1 VTPLNPLSP
10 MRRKDDDPA
19 RARRVRKGLY
29 ILPSLFTAVNIA
41 AGYYAVFQSIQA
53 ANDQSGPEHFNLAAM
68 AIGFAIVFD
77 GLDGRVAR
85 MTNTTSDFGRE
96 LDSLA
101 DVITF
106 GMAPAILAFLWGFHG
121 LSMANQELH
130 IKLVDFGAVATF
142 LFLAAGASRL
152 ARFNIQA
159 NPQPSN
165 PGRPGRKYFVGM
177 PIPGGAGVIAAVVH
191 FARGYP
197 IPSWWMALVWA
208 VFVLTLSFLMVSRWR
223 FPSFKGVDLRQR
235 HSSRLL
241 VLLCALVVLVVFFSE
256 WTLFIVAITYMFWG
270 ILSRLFYGWHRKTQ
284 EPPSSPD
291 QVVHAD

>member
-1 VTPLNPLSP
+1 MNPLKPLGP
-10 MRRKDDDPA
+10 MRRKDDNPA

-41 AGYYAVFQSIQA
+41 AGYFAISQAIQA
-53 ANDQSGPEHFNLAAM
+53 VNNQGDPRHYDIAAM

-106 GMAPAILAFLWGFHG
+106 GMAPAILAYLWGFHAMA
-121 LSMANQELH
+121 MANAVLQG
-130 IKLVDFGAVATF
+130 KLMRVGAVVTF
-142 LFLAAGASRL
+142 LFLAAGACRL
-152 ARFNIQA
+152 ARFNIQV

-191 FARGYP
+191 FSHGYP
-197 IPSWWMALVWA
+197 IASWWMAVIWA
-208 VFVLTLSFLMVSRWR
+208 GFVLLLGFLMVSRWR
-223 FPSFKGVDLRQR
+223 FPSFKGVDFRQR
-235 HSSRLL
+235 HSARLL
-241 VLLCALVVLVVFFSE
+241 VVLCAFVALIILFSD
-256 WTLFIVAITYMFWG
+256 WTLFILAITYMFWG
-270 ILSRLFYGWHRKTQ
+270 ILSRLFYRRGAQ
-284 EPPSSPD
+284 LPPSSPD

>member
-1 VTPLNPLSP
+1 MTPLEPLTP
-10 MRRKDDDPA
+10 MRRKDDNPN

-41 AGYYAVFQSIQA
+41 AGYFAVFQAIQGA
-53 ANDQSGPEHFNLAAM
+53 FQKDPRHFDLAAM

-106 GMAPAILAFLWGFHG
+106 GMAPAVLAYLWGFHAIAV
-121 LSMANQELH
+121 ANEELH
-130 IKLVDFGAVATF
+130 QKLIRLGAVTTF
-142 LFLAAGASRL
+142 LFLAAGACRL
-152 ARFNIQA
+152 ARFNIQN

-191 FARGYP
+191 FAHGFP
-197 IPSWWMALVWA
+197 VQAWWMELIWSL
-208 VFVLTLSFLMVSRWR
+208 FVLLLGFLMVSRWR
-223 FPSFKGVDLRQR
+223 FKGVDFRQR

-241 VLLCALVVLVVFFSE
+241 VVLCALVMLIIYFSD
-256 WTLFIVAITYMFWG
+256 WTLFIIAITYMFWG
-270 ILSRLFYGWHRKTQ
+270 IFSRLFYGMKRGSQ
-284 EPPSSPD
+284 VPPSSPD
-291 QVVHAD
+291 QVAHAD

>member
-1 VTPLNPLSP
+1 MNIPLNP
-10 MRRKDDDPA
+10 MRRSTDKA
-19 RARRVRKGLY
+19 QRGGRVRKGLY

-41 AGYYAVFQSIQA
+41 AGYYAVFQAIQGANIQSEPWHFDMA
-53 ANDQSGPEHFNLAAM
+53 AI

-106 GMAPAILAFLWGFHG
+106 GMAPAILAFLWGFHW
-121 LSMANQELH
+121 LAMANEEFHL
-130 IKLVDFGAVATF
+130 KLVRFGAVATF
-142 LFLAAGASRL
+142 LFLAAGACRL
-152 ARFNIQA
+152 ARFNIQV

-177 PIPGGAGVIAAVVH
+177 PIPGGAGVVAAVVH
-191 FARGYP
+191 FAHGYP
-197 IPSWWMALVWA
+197 IPSWWMALIWA
-208 VFVLTLSFLMVSRWR
+208 CFVLLLGFLMVSRWR
-223 FPSFKGVDLRQR
+223 FPSFKGVDFRQR
-235 HSSRLL
+235 HTSRLL
-241 VLLCALVVLVVFFSE
+241 VLMCALVVLIIFFSD
-256 WTLFIVAITYMFWG
+256 WTLFVLAIVYMLWG
-270 ILSRLFYGWHRKTQ
+270 IFARLFYGMMRRPQ

>member
-1 VTPLNPLSP
+1 VSDLNP
-10 MRRKDDDPA
+10 MRRKDDKPE
-19 RARRVRKGLY
+19 RQRKLRKGLY

-41 AGYYAVFQSIQA
+41 AGYYAISQAIQGANIQNEPWHFDRA
-53 ANDQSGPEHFNLAAM
+53 AI

-106 GMAPAILAFLWGFHG
+106 GVAPAILAWLWGCNAIA
-121 LSMANQELH
+121 MANQELH
-130 IKLVDFGAVATF
+130 AKLVHFGAAATF
-142 LFLAAGASRL
+142 LFLAAGSCRL
-152 ARFNIQA
+152 ARFNIQS

-191 FARGYP
+191 FFGGYP
-197 IPSWWMALVWA
+197 IQSWWLSLTWA
-208 VFVLTLSFLMVSRWR
+208 FFVLLLGFLMVSRWR
-223 FPSFKGVDLRQR
+223 FPSFKGVDFRQR

-241 VLLCALVVLVVFFSE
+241 VLLCALVVLIIYFSGP
-256 WTLFIVAITYMFWG
+256 TLFVIAITYMLWG
-270 ILSRLFYGWHRKTQ
+270 ILSRLFYSLHRKAQ
-284 EPPSSPD
+284 LPPTSPD
-291 QVVHAD
+291 QVAHAD

>member
-1 VTPLNPLSP
+1 
-10 MRRKDDDPA
+10 MRRKDDDPG
-19 RARRVRKGLY
+19 RQRRVRKGLY

-41 AGYYAVFQSIQA
+41 AGYYAVFQAIQG
-53 ANDQSGPEHFNLAAM
+53 ANIQSEPWHFDMSAM

-106 GMAPAILAFLWGFHG
+106 GMAPAILAWLWGFHAIA
-121 LSMANQELH
+121 MANEDLH
-130 IKLVDFGAVATF
+130 KKLVHFGAVATF
-142 LFLAAGASRL
+142 LFLAAGACRL
-152 ARFNIQA
+152 ARFNIQT

-191 FARGYP
+191 FAKGFP
-197 IPSWWMALVWA
+197 IPSWWMALIWA
-208 VFVLTLSFLMVSRWR
+208 CFVLLLGFLMVSRWR
-223 FPSFKGVDLRQR
+223 FPSFKGVDFKQR

-241 VLLCALVVLVVFFSE
+241 VVMCALVVLIIFFSE
-256 WTLFIVAITYMFWG
+256 WTLFVLAITYMFWG
-270 ILSRLFYGWHRKTQ
+270 ILSRLFYGFHRRAQ
-284 EPPSSPD
+284 LPPTPPD

>member
-1 VTPLNPLSP
+1 VSDLNP
-10 MRRKDDDPA
+10 MRRKDDKPE
-19 RARRVRKGLY
+19 RQRKLRKGLY

-41 AGYYAVFQSIQA
+41 AGYYAISQAIQG
-53 ANDQSGPEHFNLAAM
+53 ANIQNEPWHFDFAAM

-85 MTNTTSDFGRE
+85 MTNTTSEFGRE

-106 GMAPAILAFLWGFHG
+106 GVAPAILAWLWGFHA
-121 LSMANQELH
+121 LAMANEDLH
-130 IKLVDFGAVATF
+130 KKLLQLGAITTF
-142 LFLAAGASRL
+142 LFLAAGACRL
-152 ARFNIQA
+152 ARFNIQT

-165 PGRPGRKYFVGM
+165 PGRPGKKYFVGM

-191 FARGYP
+191 FAHGFP

-208 VFVLTLSFLMVSRWR
+208 LFVLLLGFLMVSRWR
-223 FPSFKGVDLRQR
+223 FPSFKGVDFRQR

-241 VLLCALVVLVVFFSE
+241 VLLCALVVLIFYFSD
-256 WTLFIVAITYMFWG
+256 WTLFIIAITYMFWG
-270 ILSRLFYGWHRKTQ
+270 ILSRLFYGLRRGSRI
-284 EPPSSPD
+284 PPASPD
-291 QVVHAD
+291 QVAHAD

>member
-1 VTPLNPLSP
+1 
-10 MRRKDDDPA
+10 MRRKDDNPA

-41 AGYYAVFQSIQA
+41 AGYFAISQAIQG
-53 ANDQSGPEHFNLAAM
+53 ANNATEPWHYDTAAM

-106 GMAPAILAFLWGFHG
+106 GVAPAILAWLWGFSA
-121 LSMANQELH
+121 LSIANPELQS
-130 IKLVDFGAVATF
+130 KLMRFGAAATF
-142 LFLAAGASRL
+142 LFLAAGACRL
-152 ARFNIQA
+152 ARFNIQS

-191 FARGYP
+191 FVHGYP
-197 IPSWWMALVWA
+197 IPSWWMAVSWGA
-208 VFVLTLSFLMVSRWR
+208 FVLLLGFLMVSRWR
-223 FPSFKGVDLRQR
+223 FPSFKGVDFRQR

-241 VLLCALVVLVVFFSE
+241 VVLCAFVILIILISD
-256 WTLFIVAITYMFWG
+256 WTLFILAITYMLWG
-270 ILSRLFYGWHRKTQ
+270 IFSRVFYRFSRSAQ
-284 EPPSSPD
+284 LPPSSPD
-291 QVVHAD
+291 AVAHTD

>member
-1 VTPLNPLSP
+1 
-10 MRRKDDDPA
+10 MRRKDDELA
-19 RARRVRKGLY
+19 QHRRVRKGLY

-41 AGYYAVFQSIQA
+41 AGYYAVFQAIQGANIASEPWHFDMA
-53 ANDQSGPEHFNLAAM
+53 AI

-106 GMAPAILAFLWGFHG
+106 GMAPAILAWLWGFHAI
-121 LSMANQELH
+121 SMANEDLH
-130 IKLVDFGAVATF
+130 KKLIHFGAVTTF
-142 LFLAAGASRL
+142 LFLAAGACRL
-152 ARFNIQA
+152 ARFNIQT

-191 FARGYP
+191 FAHGYP
-197 IPSWWMALVWA
+197 IPSWWMALIWA
-208 VFVLTLSFLMVSRWR
+208 LFVLLLGFLMVSRWR
-223 FPSFKGVDLRQR
+223 FPSFKGVDFRQR

-241 VLLCALVVLVVFFSE
+241 VVLCALVVLIIYFSD
-256 WTLFIVAITYMFWG
+256 WTLFIIAITYMFWG
-270 ILSRLFYGWHRKTQ
+270 ILSRLFYGMKRSSRV
-284 EPPSSPD
+284 PPSSPD

>member
-1 VTPLNPLSP
+1 MNPLNP
-10 MRRKDDDPA
+10 MRRKDDDPE
-19 RARRVRKGLY
+19 RQRRVRKGLY

-41 AGYYAVFQSIQA
+41 AGYFAVFQSIQA
-53 ANDQSGPEHFNLAAM
+53 ANDQSGPEHYNLAAM
-68 AIGFAIVFD
+68 AIGFAILFD

-106 GMAPAILAFLWGFHG
+106 GMAPAILAFLWGFHA
-121 LSMANQELH
+121 LSMANQDLH
-130 IKLVDFGAVATF
+130 TKLVRLGAVATF
-142 LFLAAGASRL
+142 LFLAAGACRL
-152 ARFNIQA
+152 ARFNIQN

-208 VFVLTLSFLMVSRWR
+208 LFVLLLGFLMVSRWR
-223 FPSFKGVDLRQR
+223 FPSFKGIDFRQR
-235 HSSRLL
+235 HSARLL
-241 VLLCALVVLVVFFSE
+241 VVLCALVGLIIAFSE
-256 WTLFIVAITYMFWG
+256 WTLFVIAITYMLWG
-270 ILSRLFYGWHRKTQ
+270 ILSRVFYGFRRSTQ
-284 EPPSSPD
+284 VPPPSPD
-291 QVVHAD
+291 QVLHAD

>member
-1 VTPLNPLSP
+1 MNPDPQNL
-10 MRRKDDDPA
+10 MRRSTDVAA
-19 RARRVRKGLY
+19 RHGRVRKGLY

-41 AGYYAVFQSIQA
+41 AGYYAIFQAIQG
-53 ANDQSGPEHFNLAAM
+53 ANIANEPWHFDMSAM

-77 GLDGRVAR
+77 GVDGRVAR

-106 GMAPAILAFLWGFHG
+106 GVAPAILAWLWGFHAI
-121 LSMANQELH
+121 SMANEDLH
-130 IKLVDFGAVATF
+130 KKLIHLGAVATF
-142 LFLAAGASRL
+142 LFLAAGACRL
-152 ARFNIQA
+152 ARFNIQT

-191 FARGYP
+191 FAHGFP
-197 IPSWWMALVWA
+197 IPSWWLSLIWA
-208 VFVLTLSFLMVSRWR
+208 FFVLTLGFLMVSRWR
-223 FPSFKGVDLRQR
+223 FPSFKGVDFRQR

-241 VLLCALVVLVVFFSE
+241 VVLCALVVLIVFFSD
-256 WTLFIVAITYMFWG
+256 WTLFILAITYLFWG
-270 ILSRLFYGWHRKTQ
+270 ILSRLFYGFHRRTQ
-284 EPPSSPD
+284 LPPTPPD

>member
-1 VTPLNPLSP
+1 LTPLEPLTP
-10 MRRKDDDPA
+10 MRRKDDNPN

-41 AGYYAVFQSIQA
+41 AGYFAVFQAIQGA
-53 ANDQSGPEHFNLAAM
+53 FQKDPRHFDLAAM

-106 GMAPAILAFLWGFHG
+106 GMAPAVLAYLWGFHAIAV
-121 LSMANQELH
+121 ANEELH
-130 IKLVDFGAVATF
+130 QKLIRLGAVTTF
-142 LFLAAGASRL
+142 LFLAAGACRL
-152 ARFNIQA
+152 ARFNIQN

-191 FARGYP
+191 FAHGFP
-197 IPSWWMALVWA
+197 VQAWWMALIWSL
-208 VFVLTLSFLMVSRWR
+208 FVLLLGFLMVSRWR
-223 FPSFKGVDLRQR
+223 FPSFKGVDFRQR

-241 VLLCALVVLVVFFSE
+241 VVLCALVMLIIYFSD
-256 WTLFIVAITYMFWG
+256 WTLFIIAITYMFWG
-270 ILSRLFYGWHRKTQ
+270 IFSRLFYGMKRGSQ
-284 EPPSSPD
+284 VPPSSPD
-291 QVVHAD
+291 QVAHAD

>member
-1 VTPLNPLSP
+1 
-10 MRRKDDDPA
+10 MRRKDDNPA

-41 AGYYAVFQSIQA
+41 AGYFAVSQAIQA
-53 ANDQSGPEHFNLAAM
+53 ANSQGDARHFDMAAM

-106 GMAPAILAFLWGFHG
+106 GMAPAILAWLWGFH
-121 LSMANQELH
+121 SIAVANQQLLTK
-130 IKLVDFGAVATF
+130 ILRFGAAATF
-142 LFLAAGASRL
+142 LFLAAGACRL
-152 ARFNIQA
+152 ARFNIQT

-191 FARGYP
+191 FAEGNP
-197 IPSWWMALVWA
+197 IPSWWMALIWA
-208 VFVLTLSFLMVSRWR
+208 VFVLTLAFLMVSRWR
-223 FPSFKGVDLRQR
+223 FPSFKGVDFRER

-241 VLLCALVVLVVFFSE
+241 VVLCALVVLIIFFSE
-256 WTLFIVAITYMFWG
+256 WTLFVLALTYMFWG
-270 ILSRLFYGWHRKTQ
+270 ILSRLLYGFRRGSAL
-284 EPPSSPD
+284 PPSSPD
-291 QVVHAD
+291 QVVPAD

>member
-1 VTPLNPLSP
+1 MNFRPLTP

-41 AGYYAVFQSIQA
+41 AGYFAISQAIQGANNA
-53 ANDQSGPEHFNLAAM
+53 AEVWHYDMAAL

-85 MTNTTSDFGRE
+85 LTNTTSDFGRE

-106 GMAPAILAFLWGFHG
+106 GVAPAILAWLWGFHAIA
-121 LSMANQELH
+121 MANADLH
-130 IKLVDFGAVATF
+130 TKLMRLGAAATF
-142 LFLAAGASRL
+142 LFLAAGACRL
-152 ARFNIQA
+152 ARFNIQV

-177 PIPGGAGVIAAVVH
+177 PIPGGAGVVAAVVH

-197 IPSWWMALVWA
+197 IPSWWMAVIWA
-208 VFVLTLSFLMVSRWR
+208 GFVLLLGFLMVSRWR
-223 FPSFKGVDLRQR
+223 FPSFKGVDFRQR

-241 VLLCALVVLVVFFSE
+241 VVLCALVILIILFSE
-256 WTLFIVAITYMFWG
+256 WTLFILAITYMLWG
-270 ILSRLFYGWHRKTQ
+270 ILSRLFYGLHRKTQ
-284 EPPSSPD
+284 VPPSSPD